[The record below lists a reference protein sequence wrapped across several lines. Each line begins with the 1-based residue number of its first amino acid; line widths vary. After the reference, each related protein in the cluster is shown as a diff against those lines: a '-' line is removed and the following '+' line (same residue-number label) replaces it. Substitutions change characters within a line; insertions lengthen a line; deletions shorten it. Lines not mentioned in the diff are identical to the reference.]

1 MKKKVL
7 LLRAGDTSGEIPPG
21 QAMSCPWEQAL
32 RVAGFEA
39 ATHPALKF
47 EYEPPETL
55 RDLAGP
61 VLSPGRHAGWIFTSP
76 RAVEAFGRAFPV
88 AESGP
93 AGGETAP
100 ESAWKQPW
108 KQPKAFAVGPR
119 TAAALRAL
127 GYESEGE
134 EAGSAEHLANHI
146 LKQRVRGPLLFLCGD
161 RRRAALP
168 EILRAGGLSV
178 EEAVVYRT
186 RLRTLHAWPGGAKP
200 DWIVFFSPSGLEAM
214 LRSAGVSMEGL
225 SIAAIGAVTAQAIRT
240 RGFDVLAVAE
250 EPAPEALAQALRA
263 AR

>member
-1 MKKKVL
+1 MRKKVL

-32 RVAGFEA
+32 RAAGFEA

-55 RDLAGP
+55 RGLVGP
-61 VLSPGRHAGWIFTSP
+61 VLFPGRHAGWIFTSP
-76 RAVEAFGRAFPV
+76 RAVEAFGRAFPA

-93 AGGETAP
+93 ARGETAP
-100 ESAWKQPW
+100 ESAWKPS
-108 KQPKAFAVGPR
+108 KLFRAFAVGPR
-119 TAAALRAL
+119 TAAALRTL
-127 GYESEGE
+127 GYEPEGE

-186 RLRTLHAWPGGAKP
+186 RLRTLQAWPGGAKP

-225 SIAAIGAVTAQAIRT
+225 SIAAIGAVTARAIRT
-240 RGFDVLAVAE
+240 RGFNVLAVAE
-250 EPAPEALAQALRA
+250 EPAPEALAQALRT